1 MKRHRAE
8 LRRSGLA
15 LDELETRLTPT
26 AMGPLSSWATIM
38 RQPDT
43 APAASTFLSNAI
55 QPSGEAPALEIVADQ
70 PLGHV
75 TMVTDHPMYPMGS
88 VTDQPL
94 GSVRMVTDHP
104 MYPLTSVTDQ
114 PLGHVTMVTDHP
126 MYPMGSVTDQP
137 LGHVTMVTDHPMY
150 PITSVTDQVVF
161 AVYEVRS
168 LTPDTTSTD
177 SDAAAQ
183 AGSSA
188 EEQVQTAVQKP
199 LWAARQQWR
208 SLIAQARATRLA
220 AMRAPR

>member
-55 QPSGEAPALEIVADQ
+55 QPSGEAPALEIVA
-70 PLGHV
+70 
-75 TMVTDHPMYPMGS
+75 
-88 VTDQPL
+88 
-94 GSVRMVTDHP
+94 
-104 MYPLTSVTDQ
+104 DQ